1 MARQPATRAG
11 ALRELVR
18 FEAKVPATDGWGQEI
33 PGSGEWTEQFAPVNA
48 NLRPLRGSEAVI
60 AARLQGEQ
68 PYIMTIRQ
76 HAAAAAITTAWR
88 AVDMRAGS
96 NAEGKPNR
104 VFAIK
109 APPVDPD
116 GKNAWLEILVSE
128 NAES

>member
-1 MARQPATRAG
+1 MAQNNRRAG

-18 FEAKVPATDGWGQEI
+18 FEAQEQATDGWGQPI
-33 PGSGEWTEQFAPVNA
+33 PGSGEWTEQFTANA

-76 HAAAAAITTAWR
+76 HAAASDITTAWR

-96 NAEGKPNR
+96 NSEGKPNR

-128 NAES
+128 NAAS